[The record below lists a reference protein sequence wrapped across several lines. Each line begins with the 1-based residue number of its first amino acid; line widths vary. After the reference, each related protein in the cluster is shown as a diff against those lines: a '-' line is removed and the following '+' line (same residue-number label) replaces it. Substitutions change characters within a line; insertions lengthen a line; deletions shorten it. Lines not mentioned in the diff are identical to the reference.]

1 MIGDEL
7 AKDLDALIA
16 EAKAQ
21 PPVTAP
27 TPERR
32 VGEERLVPL
41 AEMDFGVFYQVLD
54 DARKA
59 DATLIRDLALDL
71 LDERAAN
78 ALLTA
83 EVERLTGIELK
94 YRKSLWMGHG
104 HDHLYGDDGEMQCT
118 QCPGEAWDYR
128 RAPLEVIERA
138 AWFARTTSLPTPAP
152 EATE

>member
-32 VGEERLVPL
+32 VGEAEL
-41 AEMDFGVFYQVLD
+41 AEIVAMEWDGLRPD
-54 DARKA
+54 ELRRNIAR
-59 DATLIRDLALDL
+59 DL

>member
-1 MIGDEL
+1 M
-7 AKDLDALIA
+7 
-16 EAKAQ
+16 
-21 PPVTAP
+21 TAP

-78 ALLTA
+78 ARLTA
-83 EVERLTGIELK
+83 EVERLTKALK
-94 YRKSLWMGHG
+94 LHADGLEHAGQGYFAQSL
-104 HDHLYGDDGEMQCT
+104 
-118 QCPGEAWDYR
+118 
-128 RAPLEVIERA
+128 RA
-138 AWFARTTSLPTPAP
+138 ALSLPTPAP

>member
-1 MIGDEL
+1 M
-7 AKDLDALIA
+7 
-16 EAKAQ
+16 
-21 PPVTAP
+21 TAP

-78 ALLTA
+78 ARLTA
-83 EVERLTGIELK
+83 EVERLTKEKAEAMAVARELAAL
-94 YRKSLWMGHG
+94 SVL
-104 HDHLYGDDGEMQCT
+104 GDEEWGDEQS
-118 QCPGEAWDYR
+118 AR
-128 RAPLEVIERA
+128 LNRAVASVTAL
-138 AWFARTTSLPTPAP
+138 SLPTPAP
-152 EATE
+152 EVTE

>member
-78 ALLTA
+78 ARLTA
-83 EVERLTGIELK
+83 EVERLTKEKAEAVEIARHAVNRLDKQPHRYVEINPATGLFDDVVDV
-94 YRKSLWMGHG
+94 YRARL
-104 HDHLYGDDGEMQCT
+104 
-118 QCPGEAWDYR
+118 
-128 RAPLEVIERA
+128 A
-138 AWFARTTSLPTPAP
+138 ALSLPTPAP

>member
-78 ALLTA
+78 ARLTA
-83 EVERLTGIELK
+83 EVERLRGALVKVRAHTAHTKASPDELHIGLLA
-94 YRKSLWMGHG
+94 S
-104 HDHLYGDDGEMQCT
+104 
-118 QCPGEAWDYR
+118 
-128 RAPLEVIERA
+128 IERIADA
-138 AWFARTTSLPTPAP
+138 ALSLPTPAP

>member
-1 MIGDEL
+1 M
-7 AKDLDALIA
+7 
-16 EAKAQ
+16 
-21 PPVTAP
+21 TAP

-32 VGEERLVPL
+32 VGEELTAAQKMTLAVALSRVERTEPLVFAL
-41 AEMDFGVFYQVLD
+41 VELMTDRGEKLEAEVSALHAEID
-54 DARKA
+54 DCHR
-59 DATLIRDLALDL
+59 RM
-71 LDERAAN
+71 N
-78 ALLTA
+78 QQTA

-128 RAPLEVIERA
+128 RAPLDVIERA
-138 AWFARTTSLPTPAP
+138 AWLARVASLPTPGANGAPP

>member
-27 TPERR
+27 TQGLSPAERR
-32 VGEERLVPL
+32 VGEAER
-41 AEMDFGVFYQVLD
+41 
-54 DARKA
+54 ARIVELESEQDKA
-59 DATLIRDLALDL
+59 AGIIGDL
-71 LDERAAN
+71 LVQRMR
-78 ALLTA
+78 LTA
-83 EVERLTGIELK
+83 EVERLSGIELK

-128 RAPLEVIERA
+128 RAPLDVIERA
-138 AWFARTTSLPTPAP
+138 AWLARVASLPTPGANGAPP